1 MDDENQITYVEGK
14 DESDKLV
21 KGMFVSEYY
30 NIQTKLETTD
40 INEAA
45 SDKTNIPDGIG
56 IKVFANQRGN
66 VISGKFA
73 NCPPLNRDKLQNN
86 KCGFYHYFG
95 LRTDSLSE
103 SSSNYAHADI
113 GVIYSGYYS
122 GWYPYMLLRQD
133 GKTYMVDN
141 DQNKPNI
148 TPVGMKFQ
156 ELVNAGYGM
165 TSPISITV
173 YKNTTAYNGSGTVVR
188 LVTFGKSNTT
198 YEDNLKCIVDAGR
211 GISNSVEYRVLTT
224 ITGSNILP
232 ASNSSAP
239 RMEMNYY
246 DVKVDGV
253 AATWQSSKGIKQSR
267 IISQNTGVLT
277 GKVNFS

>member
-1 MDDENQITYVEGK
+1 
-14 DESDKLV
+14 
-21 KGMFVSEYY
+21 
-30 NIQTKLETTD
+30 
-40 INEAA
+40 
-45 SDKTNIPDGIG
+45 
-56 IKVFANQRGN
+56 
-66 VISGKFA
+66 
-73 NCPPLNRDKLQNN
+73 
-86 KCGFYHYFG
+86 
-95 LRTDSLSE
+95 
-103 SSSNYAHADI
+103 
-113 GVIYSGYYS
+113 
-122 GWYPYMLLRQD
+122 
-133 GKTYMVDN
+133 
-141 DQNKPNI
+141 
-148 TPVGMKFQ
+148 MKFQ

-239 RMEMNYY
+239 RIEMNYY